1 MKNLAV
7 SRLARVCGVVGVLVG
22 VVLAPSARAA
32 EATDVIVGKV
42 VDAVSQLPVPEVV
55 VTATTP
61 ELAGEQTVV
70 TGVDGTYRIGSIPPG
85 TYTLLFE
92 TEMYRPL
99 RQTEVHKLAEQE
111 LRVDVLIEKEP
122 PSDERGGCY
131 FLVSD
136 VTSAGMSTE
145 LFSELISGVLT
156 QRPVMGRQAMRTLD
170 GFLVLA
176 SNMVETRR
184 GSTLLGTGPWENEYL
199 LDGLSTRDAVTGRN
213 ALPLSLEFLQDT
225 TVFTHGIRAR
235 YGRATGVVVEQS
247 SASGSN
253 EYSGTAFAEW
263 VPGVLTERGPVK
275 SRAGER
281 PSRHSVFNQ
290 GEFGATLRGGLIKDR
305 LWFFMGA
312 VPALTRVERTPAE
325 QAGGGRSF
333 IDHRQVQALGRLTYI
348 FNYDHDLSLMA
359 VIAPSTSRWQDVDS
373 TNQEVDRE
381 LSRVALDYRGAF
393 FEKKLLVDAHAA
405 WMGQSVT
412 NLGLPREYRENE
424 APLSACG
431 GPLDDWTM
439 DCDARDQATN
449 RYQASAEVVHLWYP
463 GQFPGGSHLLKM
475 GMEVEQL
482 IHDWERGGQEATSRL
497 QTHSG
502 FTSAYVQDTWSPS
515 DWLTFN
521 AGLRY
526 DTQSVGG
533 RIHGGDAISHL
544 LSPRL
549 GVTMASTGW
558 DQLRIFG
565 SYARYHGRVP
575 LGLLRPHLS
584 TERGVANVRLDS
596 SLTPPST
603 TEFVTGLEF
612 AADSDTSVSVFHARR
627 MRTTGL
633 VLIQDT
639 ERGAPVLVNP
649 GRGLGAN
656 LPAPRSRHDSVT
668 LEVDRNFNDNWS
680 MLLAYTWSRLQ
691 GATLEEQRGVLNR
704 PHVLKLSGTRGFFHR
719 DWRWGASVGFSY
731 LGIAGA
737 HGEGAEKRR
746 PWMHNVD
753 ARLAVRYN
761 VERRQDIEFHLDVLN
776 AFDSQADDSLTSGHE
791 AAVSPAY
798 QTPRQVRL
806 GARYAF

>member
-1 MKNLAV
+1 
-7 SRLARVCGVVGVLVG
+7 
-22 VVLAPSARAA
+22 
-32 EATDVIVGKV
+32 
-42 VDAVSQLPVPEVV
+42 
-55 VTATTP
+55 
-61 ELAGEQTVV
+61 
-70 TGVDGTYRIGSIPPG
+70 
-85 TYTLLFE
+85 
-92 TEMYRPL
+92 
-99 RQTEVHKLAEQE
+99 
-111 LRVDVLIEKEP
+111 
-122 PSDERGGCY
+122 
-131 FLVSD
+131 
-136 VTSAGMSTE
+136 MSTE
-145 LFSELISGVLT
+145 LFSELISSVLT
-156 QRPVMGRQAMRTLD
+156 QRPAMGRQAMRTLD

-184 GSTLLGTGPWENEYL
+184 GHTLLGTEPWENEYL
-199 LDGLSTRDAVTGRN
+199 LDGLSTRDAVTGLN
-213 ALPLSLEFLQDT
+213 ALPLSPELLQDA

-247 SASGSN
+247 SASGFN
-253 EYSGTAFAEW
+253 DYSGTAFAEW
-263 VPGVLTERGPVK
+263 APGVLAERGPVK

-290 GEFGATLRGGLIKDR
+290 GAFGATLRGGLIKDR

-312 VPALTRVERTPAE
+312 VPSLTRVERTPAE

-333 IDHRQVQALGRLTYI
+333 IDHRQVQAMGRLTYL

-359 VIAPSTSRWQDVDS
+359 VTAPSTSRWQDVDS
-373 TNQEVDRE
+373 TQQEVDRE
-381 LSRVALDYRGAF
+381 TSRVALDYRGAF
-393 FEKKLLVDAHAA
+393 FEKKLLVDTHAA

-412 NLGLPREYRENE
+412 ALRPPREHREDE
-424 APLSACG
+424 DPLSTCG
-431 GPLDDWTM
+431 ASY
-439 DCDARDQATN
+439 DAHLGCAAFDQATN
-449 RYQASAEVVHLWYP
+449 RYQASVAAAYA
-463 GQFPGGSHLLKM
+463 GDFSGGYHLLRT
-475 GMEVEQL
+475 GVEVERL
-482 IHDWERGGQEATSRL
+482 VHDWERGGKEASSRL

-502 FTSAYVQDTWSPS
+502 FASAYLQDTWSPS

-526 DTQSVGG
+526 DAQSFGG
-533 RIHGGDAISHL
+533 RIHGGDATSHL

-565 SYARYHGRVP
+565 NYARYHGRVP
-575 LGLLRPHLS
+575 LGLLRPHRS
-584 TERGVANVRLDS
+584 TERGVTNVRLDS

-612 AADSDTSVSVFHARR
+612 AADSDTSMSVFHARR

-668 LEVDRNFNDNWS
+668 LEVDRNVNDNWS

-704 PHVLKLSGTRGFFHR
+704 PHVLKLSGTRGFSHR

-737 HGEGAEKRR
+737 HGEGAEKRG
-746 PWMHNVD
+746 PWLHSVD

-761 VERRQDIEFHLDVLN
+761 VERRQDIELHLDVLN
-776 AFDSQADDSLTSGHE
+776 IFDSQADDSLTSSRE
-791 AAVSPAY
+791 VAVLPAY